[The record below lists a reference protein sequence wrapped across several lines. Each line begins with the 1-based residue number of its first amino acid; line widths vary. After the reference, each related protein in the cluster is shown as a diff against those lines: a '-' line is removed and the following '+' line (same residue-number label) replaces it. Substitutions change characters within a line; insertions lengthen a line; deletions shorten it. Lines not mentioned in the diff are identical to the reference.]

1 MTDMPENTLKPCP
14 FCGGEAELQVEEL
27 DINSLL
33 GCVVCMECY
42 ATGAEKDN
50 WSDAITSWNT
60 RADIA
65 WNEALEAALRLCEMV
80 LQTDACAS
88 GSEYDAGYS
97 AAAQRCFDEIEAMK
111 REPK

>member
-1 MTDMPENTLKPCP
+1 MTDMPEKTLKPCP

-33 GCVVCMECY
+33 GCVMCMECY

-60 RADIA
+60 RADPIR
-65 WNEALEAALRLCEMV
+65 NE
-80 LQTDACAS
+80 
-88 GSEYDAGYS
+88 
-97 AAAQRCFDEIEAMK
+97 I
-111 REPK
+111 